1 MYDFLSSSLSSL
13 RPIPHSGSM
22 KGFVE
27 GWGLSRRNS
36 WRPQN
41 CKLGLRSKMQEV
53 GALWME
59 AMGSCRAVRQER
71 ISSLEG
77 TVRLIGDGFV
87 WKSFQEAISEA
98 WGCAAGV

>member
-1 MYDFLSSSLSSL
+1 
-13 RPIPHSGSM
+13 
-22 KGFVE
+22 
-27 GWGLSRRNS
+27 
-36 WRPQN
+36 
-41 CKLGLRSKMQEV
+41 MQEV